1 MEFWHNKK
9 LFGEVLRFGIVGT
22 AAVVINYVIYWL
34 LLPFM
39 NENPAY
45 AIGYIIS
52 FCANYFLSARFTFK
66 SHTTKKNGVGFAA
79 AHVFNFFLQLIHL
92 VRSTKNMGPAPHV
105 LHSGPLKLHNSP
117 NRIQQTLKVPCFI
130 SPLPCV

>member
-1 MEFWHNKK
+1 MDFWHNKK

-79 AHVFNFFLQLIHL
+79 AHVFNFFLQLGLLNFFIWL
-92 VRSTKNMGPAPHV
+92 GVPKEWAPFPMYCIAVPSNFIIVRTVFSRWK
-105 LHSGPLKLHNSP
+105 
-117 NRIQQTLKVPCFI
+117 
-130 SPLPCV
+130 